1 LLKFNGTQ
9 RWQEKFWS
17 DKWLCIN
24 ETTAHKKT
32 VCYSKITELKN
43 EENYLYKLNASGK
56 NGAKFKGGLKGS
68 IMNRNTFCIE

>member
-24 ETTAHKKT
+24 EATTHKKR
-32 VCYSKITELKN
+32 VSYSKITELKN
-43 EENYLYKLNASGK
+43 EENFLYKLNVSGI
-56 NGAKFKGGLKGS
+56 NGAKFKGLKGS
-68 IMNRNTFCIE
+68 ITNRNTFCIE

>member
-1 LLKFNGTQ
+1 LLKFNGTL

-24 ETTAHKKT
+24 EATAHKKT
-32 VCYSKITELKN
+32 IIYSKITELKN
-43 EENYLYKLNASGK
+43 EEKFLYKLNAIGK
-56 NGAKFKGGLKGS
+56 NGAKFKGGEEES